1 MLARVRQCR
10 TAFHAALAA
19 LIVVALSH
27 CAWEES
33 REMAQHSAT
42 LSQHRLGLPTPVQKP
57 VHDCDHEYGCIC
69 RGATLVQAIA
79 VIDWQPQ
86 LVDLLPVEV
95 VCVPAGVVEPEAFS
109 GELAEEQ
116 DLPPPFSGRQLRA
129 LYASLVI

>member
-42 LSQHRLGLPTPVQKP
+42 LSQHRLGLPTPVQTP
-57 VHDCDHEYGCIC
+57 VHDCDHEFGCIC

-79 VIDWQPQ
+79 VADWQPQ
-86 LVDLLPVEV
+86 AADLLPLDIFELS
-95 VCVPAGVVEPEAFS
+95 AAIIDFESAF
-109 GELAEEQ
+109 AHCDDEQ
-116 DLPPPFSGRQLRA
+116 NLPPPLFG
-129 LYASLVI
+129 